1 MSGDTLGIAHFL
13 ATRIA
18 DMTHSVSLVGVGV
31 LGKAIVLR
39 LLQRQFSLCVFNR
52 TYSKASEVAAEGA
65 HAVSEL
71 HQLFTQEKQV
81 VLICLKD
88 AEAIRDVFQSE
99 KVTQKLT
106 RYHPLFIN
114 ISTVGPEESRWME
127 AFFHQHGA
135 HYVECPVSGG
145 PEGARQGKLA
155 AWVGPC
161 VNDYARAVNDVVTS
175 LSDHYV
181 LMASNHSAQTMKVI
195 NNYCEAVHLLVAAEA
210 LLVAEGHDIA
220 PDVLAKA
227 LTLGRG
233 RSTYMDVMLDR
244 YLNPRETVSVP
255 LSIRLKDLD
264 LANRLF
270 QCAEIQSE
278 FFDTARQCYQNTAEL
293 SAEPQ
298 DQTACFAYLSRALPA
313 RRE

>member
-1 MSGDTLGIAHFL
+1 
-13 ATRIA
+13 
-18 DMTHSVSLVGVGV
+18 MTHSVSLVGVGV
-31 LGKAIVLR
+31 LGKAISLR
-39 LLQRQFSLCVFNR
+39 LLQRHFPLSVFNR
-52 TYSKASEVAAEGA
+52 TNRKVNDIAAEGA
-65 HAVSEL
+65 QAVPEL
-71 HQLFTQEKQV
+71 HQLFTQEKQI

-99 KVTQKLT
+99 AVIQKLT
-106 RYHPLFIN
+106 RYRPLLLN
-114 ISTVGPEESRWME
+114 ISTIGPEESRWME
-127 AFFHQHGA
+127 TFFHQHGA

-161 VNDYARAVNDVVTS
+161 VDDFANAVNDVISS

-181 LMASNHSAQTMKVI
+181 LMESNHSAQTMKVI

-210 LLVAEGHDIA
+210 LLLAEAHDIA
-220 PDVLAKA
+220 PDVLANA

-233 RSTYMDVMLDR
+233 RSTYMEVMLDR

-264 LANRLF
+264 LAQMLF
-270 QCAEIQSE
+270 RRSPIQSE
-278 FFDTARQCYQNTAEL
+278 FFDTARKLYQNTADL

-298 DQTACFAYLSRALPA
+298 DQTACFSYLSRTLPVG
-313 RRE
+313 RE